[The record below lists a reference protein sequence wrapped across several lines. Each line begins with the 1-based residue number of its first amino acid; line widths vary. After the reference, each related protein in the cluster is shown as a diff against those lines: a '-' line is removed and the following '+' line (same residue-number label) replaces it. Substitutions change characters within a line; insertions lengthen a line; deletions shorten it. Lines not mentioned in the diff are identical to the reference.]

1 MILKSFPGCGFA
13 RLRAF
18 IMLLI
23 VLVIAGFLTG
33 CGEPLP
39 PERSLTVVATEMRF
53 EPDELRARV
62 GELVFIR
69 MDNEGTEAHNLI
81 LELPHADRQI
91 SANPGT
97 SSVLSFR
104 ATEPGEYR
112 FYCSI
117 PGHEAQTG
125 ILIVEP

>member
-1 MILKSFPGCGFA
+1 MISHD
-13 RLRAF
+13 
-18 IMLLI
+18 LLVRKHTRNSAWASLLLFVVVT
-23 VLVIAGFLTG
+23 VLAG

-53 EPDELRARV
+53 EPDELRAKV
-62 GELVFIR
+62 GEQVFIR
-69 MDNEGTEAHNLI
+69 MDNEGEEAHNLI
-81 LELPHADRQI
+81 LELPNADRQI

-97 SSVLSFR
+97 SGVLSFR

-117 PGHEAQTG
+117 PGHEDQTG
-125 ILIVEP
+125 ILIIEP

>member
-1 MILKSFPGCGFA
+1 MLSNKGFFGSFTTV
-13 RLRAF
+13 
-18 IMLLI
+18 LI
-23 VLVIAGFLTG
+23 VFIVFIFAGLLAG
-33 CGEPLP
+33 CGEPL

-53 EPDELRARV
+53 EPDELRAKV
-62 GELVFIR
+62 GEQVFIR
-69 MDNEGTEAHNLI
+69 MDNEGEEAHNLI
-81 LELPHADRQI
+81 LELPNADRQI

-117 PGHEAQTG
+117 PGHEDQTG

>member
-1 MILKSFPGCGFA
+1 MTSNGFSFCGFA
-13 RLRAF
+13 RMWAILT
-18 IMLLI
+18 ILI
-23 VLVIAGFLTG
+23 VAVALGG

-69 MDNEGTEAHNLI
+69 MDNEGEEAHNLI
-81 LELPHADRQI
+81 LELPNADRQI

-117 PGHEAQTG
+117 PGHEDQTG

>member
-1 MILKSFPGCGFA
+1 MVFKHLFA
-13 RLRAF
+13 SCLAS
-18 IMLLI
+18 LHAVCI
-23 VLVIAGFLTG
+23 VLG
-33 CGEPLP
+33 CSVLLMAVTACGQPLP

-62 GELVFIR
+62 GEQVFLR
-69 MDNEGTEAHNLI
+69 MNNAGNEAHNLI
-81 LELPHADRQI
+81 LELPYADRQI

-97 SSVLSFR
+97 SGVLSFR

-117 PGHEAQTG
+117 PGHEDQTG
-125 ILIVEP
+125 ILIIEP